1 MIATFISIF
10 LACLLINHKKVS
22 QIILNL
28 FGVVQTIPS
37 LAILGILIPIVGIGS
52 KPSIIALVVYAIM
65 PVFQNAY
72 TGLNNIDPKLLVSA
86 KSLGLSETF
95 QLFHIKLPL
104 AYKDIL
110 AGIRVSTVMTVGA
123 ATLASFVGGGGLG
136 TFIMSGIQTNNNS
149 EIIVGAT
156 ISALLTLLFSFLIN
170 LISKISHKMVILT
183 SISVLLIV
191 SSLTLYNNFSS
202 KKTITIAGKMGS
214 EPEIIINMYKQ
225 LIQNSNNIDVVLKPN
240 FGGTSFLYNA
250 LRNHSIDIYPE
261 FTGTVIKDVLKT
273 NENIPKNPL
282 SYYLKSKN
290 ELKKRYDLV
299 YLKPMKYQ
307 NRYCLAI
314 NKQDASFYN
323 IKTISDL
330 KNSSL
335 TAGFDPDFMKEY
347 TSNKGLRKTYNLKF
361 RKVVSM
367 DAGLK
372 YKALNKKEISIT
384 DAYTTDSQLRSK
396 NVLVLKDDKN
406 FFPPYQGAPL
416 VRNDF
421 YNKNYKIVKSLKVLQ
436 NKITNKDMIRMNY
449 LVNTK
454 HQKASDVARKYLLR
468 KKLIRN

>member
-1 MIATFISIF
+1 MSITAIVIATFISIF

-282 SYYLKSKN
+282 SYYLKSK
-290 ELKKRYDLV
+290 K
-299 YLKPMKYQ
+299 
-307 NRYCLAI
+307 
-314 NKQDASFYN
+314 
-323 IKTISDL
+323 
-330 KNSSL
+330 
-335 TAGFDPDFMKEY
+335 
-347 TSNKGLRKTYNLKF
+347 
-361 RKVVSM
+361 
-367 DAGLK
+367 
-372 YKALNKKEISIT
+372 
-384 DAYTTDSQLRSK
+384 
-396 NVLVLKDDKN
+396 
-406 FFPPYQGAPL
+406 
-416 VRNDF
+416 
-421 YNKNYKIVKSLKVLQ
+421 
-436 NKITNKDMIRMNY
+436 
-449 LVNTK
+449 
-454 HQKASDVARKYLLR
+454 
-468 KKLIRN
+468 